1 MRLEQLEYLAAVTQ
15 HGSLRRAAE
24 QLHLSQS
31 ALSEGIRG
39 LERELGVAL
48 LERHR
53 SGARVS
59 REGRDLLPLM
69 QEVLA
74 GVARLRDAARD
85 RASSSR
91 TIRVGTVNAGTS
103 ALLVPAVR
111 ELGAA
116 RPTTT
121 VDVATMLQSE
131 IHDGLLEG
139 RLDVGLV
146 NVFPGDDIPAELD
159 RRVLLRGTP
168 AVCCRTDDPLAAR
181 AEVGVEDLRARPFV
195 AMRPG
200 YLMHRLTSRLFG
212 DTPPPETFATDG
224 AEMGKVLVATGT
236 GPTVLPDYSIV
247 GDPLEQAGVIT
258 VRPLAEA
265 VPPVLMVLLRRR
277 SDRVPPAVADFEEAI
292 VRLANHHA
300 ERAPVPG
307 ERSALPSTAAGAP

>member
-24 QLHLSQS
+24 HLHVSQS
-31 ALSEGIRG
+31 ALSEAISG

-69 QEVLA
+69 QEILT

-85 RASSSR
+85 QGGSSR

-103 ALLVPAVR
+103 ALLVPTVR
-111 ELGAA
+111 ELGAG

-131 IHDGLLEG
+131 IQEGLLEG

-146 NVFPGDDIPAELD
+146 NVFPGDDVPAELH
-159 RRVLLRGTP
+159 RTVLLRGTP
-168 AVCCRTDDPLAAR
+168 TVCCRSDDPIAAL
-181 AEVGVEDLRARPFV
+181 AEVSVDDLRRRPFV

-200 YLMHRLTSRLFG
+200 YLMHRLTQRLFG
-212 DTPPPETFATDG
+212 EAPPPETFSTDG
-224 AEMGKVLVATGT
+224 AEMGKVLVATGA

-258 VRPLAEA
+258 ARPLAGT
-265 VPPVLMVLLRRR
+265 VPPVLMLLLRRR
-277 SDRVPPAVADFEEAI
+277 FERVPPAVAEFEAVI
-292 VRLANHHA
+292 VRLAGSRGA
-300 ERAPVPG
+300 EVAPCSGPPMG
-307 ERSALPSTAAGAP
+307 